1 MISYHLEGVEKPKIC
16 TRRTSK
22 WVKDVAEKHGKI
34 VGEIAYIFCCDEY
47 IIDVNRKFL
56 NHDYYTDVITFDYS
70 EGKKIS
76 GDIFISLDTVRTNAE
91 AFNQDYPFLNLY
103 RLTFDGNTYTLS
115 FTDSGVEYT
124 RTFEYLMKYEASGT
138 PLVGNTEHK
147 RIVHY
152 ALTHDTTHTWEEL
165 WGSLASSA
173 SPAVI
178 DFYPIY
184 AER

>member
-34 VGEIAYIFCCDEY
+34 VGEIAYIFCSDEY

-76 GDIFISLDTVRTNAE
+76 GDIFISLDTVKTNAE
-91 AFNQDYPFLNLY
+91 AFNQDYYNELERIIIHGIL
-103 RLTFDGNTYTLS
+103 RLCGFKDKEPNDKEEMTYQE
-115 FTDSGVEYT
+115 D
-124 RTFEYLMKYEASGT
+124 EAIKLLIK
-138 PLVGNTEHK
+138 PLK
-147 RIVHY
+147 K
-152 ALTHDTTHTWEEL
+152 
-165 WGSLASSA
+165 
-173 SPAVI
+173 
-178 DFYPIY
+178 
-184 AER
+184 

>member
-34 VGEIAYIFCCDEY
+34 VGEIAYIFCSDEY

-76 GDIFISLDTVRTNAE
+76 GDIFISLDTVKTNAE
-91 AFNQDYPFLNLY
+91 AFNQDYYNELERIIIHGILHLCGFKDKEPN
-103 RLTFDGNTYTLS
+103 DKEEMTYQE
-115 FTDSGVEYT
+115 D
-124 RTFEYLMKYEASGT
+124 EAIKLLIK
-138 PLVGNTEHK
+138 PLK
-147 RIVHY
+147 K
-152 ALTHDTTHTWEEL
+152 
-165 WGSLASSA
+165 
-173 SPAVI
+173 
-178 DFYPIY
+178 
-184 AER
+184 

>member
-34 VGEIAYIFCCDEY
+34 VGEIAYIFCSDEY

-91 AFNQDYPFLNLY
+91 AFNQDY
-103 RLTFDGNTYTLS
+103 
-115 FTDSGVEYT
+115 
-124 RTFEYLMKYEASGT
+124 
-138 PLVGNTEHK
+138 
-147 RIVHY
+147 
-152 ALTHDTTHTWEEL
+152 
-165 WGSLASSA
+165 
-173 SPAVI
+173 
-178 DFYPIY
+178 
-184 AER
+184 

>member
-34 VGEIAYIFCCDEY
+34 AGEIAYSFCSDEY

-76 GDIFISLDTVRTNAE
+76 GDIFISLDTVKTNAE
-91 AFNQDYPFLNLY
+91 AFNQDYYNELERIIIHGIL
-103 RLTFDGNTYTLS
+103 RLCGFKDKEPNDKEEMTYQE
-115 FTDSGVEYT
+115 D
-124 RTFEYLMKYEASGT
+124 EAIKLLIK
-138 PLVGNTEHK
+138 PLK
-147 RIVHY
+147 K
-152 ALTHDTTHTWEEL
+152 
-165 WGSLASSA
+165 
-173 SPAVI
+173 
-178 DFYPIY
+178 
-184 AER
+184 